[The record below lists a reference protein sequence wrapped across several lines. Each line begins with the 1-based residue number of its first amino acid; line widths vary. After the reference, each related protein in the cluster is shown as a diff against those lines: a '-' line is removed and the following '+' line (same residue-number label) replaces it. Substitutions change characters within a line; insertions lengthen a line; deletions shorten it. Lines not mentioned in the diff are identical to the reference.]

1 MSLVVSCAM
10 LWVCMYQTLLMTK
23 RVQYMKPFWLDQRI
37 TSESGK
43 LMSHSPSDMHG
54 GSTTWYHITANNSTN
69 KNQKRPVEKISSQ
82 IGKTAE
88 SKIE

>member
-1 MSLVVSCAM
+1 MSLFVSCAM

-23 RVQYMKPFWLDQRI
+23 RFKCLKPFWLDQRI
-37 TSESGK
+37 TSESGQ
-43 LMSHSPSDMHG
+43 LMAHSPSDMHG
-54 GSTTWYHITANNSTN
+54 GSTAWYHITAIISTN

-82 IGKTAE
+82 IGKTAV